1 MHPVPIELVIS
12 KMIEDR
18 KRQEIDDR
26 PQIELPLPLP
36 PIEEPEQEAV
46 SDEDENRGVIIIDIF
61 GDDSEDII

>member
-36 PIEEPEQEAV
+36 PTEEPKQKAV

-61 GDDSEDII
+61 GDDSEDSI

>member
-1 MHPVPIELVIS
+1 
-12 KMIEDR
+12 MIEDR

-36 PIEEPEQEAV
+36 PIEEPKQEAV